1 MKNKVLQSCI
11 GGAFGLAVIGAGLF
25 GTANAASSE
34 QSRYTHSSCQGS
46 NAVCGVIVMG
56 NAGVYTLDWVSVN
69 AKSTQ
74 ADEGTHPSCP
84 GIDKKI
90 KDNVSAGNY
99 DTFVVPAG
107 CAYKLKLKILSGNS
121 KDKNLY
127 LTPGCQIIAK
137 VDGTVGSN
145 DWKTL
150 EISKLNDAVP
160 TNSDGKPIDAYGH
173 KCGKLSGAGI

>member
-1 MKNKVLQSCI
+1 MKNRILQSCI
-11 GGAFGLAVIGAGLF
+11 GGAFGWAALAAGF
-25 GTANAASSE
+25 AGTAHAASSE
-34 QSRYTHSSCQGS
+34 ESRYTHSACEGAD
-46 NAVCGVIVMG
+46 AVCGVIVMG
-56 NAGVYTLDWVSVN
+56 NAGVYTLDWVSLS
-69 AKSTQ
+69 AKSSQ
-74 ADEGTHPSCP
+74 ADQGTHPSCSKV
-84 GIDKKI
+84 DKKL
-90 KDNVSAGNY
+90 KANVPAGNY

-137 VDGTVGSN
+137 VDGTVSSN

-150 EISKLNDAVP
+150 EISTLSKAVP
-160 TNSDGKPIDAYGH
+160 TNSDGKPVDAYGH